1 MKQKIFCP
9 VCQVSFLY
17 KDEISTGKE
26 VVCTVC
32 GAILVISQTEPEP
45 VAVRPTGMDPEKEIR
60 SRVDNYASLRKY
72 TFSKDKEDIIEGLL
86 GKYKQFG
93 DFYCPCR
100 FDNIPENICPCL
112 ETRQG
117 AVRREGKCL

>member
-1 MKQKIFCP
+1 MKQKIYCP
-9 VCQVSFLY
+9 VCQVSFIY
-17 KDEISTGKE
+17 KEEMEKGKE
-26 VVCTVC
+26 VLCTVC
-32 GAILVISQTEPEP
+32 GAILVITETAPEP
-45 VAVRPTGMDPEKEIR
+45 VADRPDMDPEQEIR
-60 SRVDNYASLRKY
+60 LRVDNYARLRKY
-72 TFSKDKEDIIEGLL
+72 TFSKDKEDIIQGLL
-86 GKYKQFG
+86 GKYEQFG